1 MRCCDGRDGEGADGV
16 AEGWADGPD
25 GQSEDGGEEHGWGCM
40 VGWAVGGGV
49 VECWGYWGGV
59 VIKMRVWGLVR
70 EGAELVDCE
79 GFEEVGAKRRYI
91 LYVAAEPHQGSD
103 YLCRTTSLTG
113 KSGSAMDG

>member
-1 MRCCDGRDGEGADGV
+1 M
-16 AEGWADGPD
+16 AEGWGDGPG

-49 VECWGYWGGV
+49 VECWDYWGGV

-79 GFEEVGAKRRYI
+79 GFAEVGAKRRYI

-103 YLCRTTSLTG
+103 YLLSYDFANRKIWFSYG
-113 KSGSAMDG
+113 